1 MDLLNKT
8 IVRLMPIV
16 PKMIV
21 GKVASRYIAG
31 TSLEDAVAEVRQ
43 LNGAGVS
50 ATMDLLGEHSDIRSD
65 AISAAEEYIKILDAI
80 KQENI
85 DSNISLKPTQLGLRI
100 DKSFCLEQIRA
111 IVQHASDLGNFVRID
126 MEDHTCTDDTL
137 DMYYSLRKD
146 YENVGVV
153 IQAYLRR
160 TMRDIEGLKEV
171 KANIR
176 LCKGIYNEP
185 RTIAFKIRENII
197 RNFSFALEE
206 LFKAG
211 CYVGIA
217 THCEET
223 VWYASRILQRLG
235 LNRDQY
241 EFQMLLGVD
250 PELRK
255 IITDEGHKMRIYV
268 PYGDEWYAYSTRR
281 LKEKPNLAGSVFKEF
296 LGLPK

>member
-8 IVRLMPIV
+8 VVRLMPFV

-31 TSLEDAVAEVRQ
+31 TNLTEAVNEVKR
-43 LNGAGVS
+43 LNGADTV
-50 ATMDLLGEHSDIRSD
+50 ATMDLLGEHSEAQSD
-65 AISAAEEYIKILDAI
+65 AVSAAKEYIKILNAI
-80 KQENI
+80 DKEGI
-85 DSNISLKPTQLGLRI
+85 KSNISLKPTQLGLKI
-100 DKSFCLEQIRA
+100 SKEFCLEQIRA
-111 IVQHASDLGNFVRID
+111 IVQHAAELGNFVRID

-137 DMYYSLRKD
+137 DMYCNLRKD

-160 TMRDIEGLKEV
+160 SIKDVEHLKEL

-185 RTIAFKIRENII
+185 RIIAFKIRQNII
-197 RNFSFALEE
+197 RNYAFLLEE
-206 LFKAG
+206 LLKAG

-217 THCEET
+217 THCEEAI
-223 VWYASRILQRLG
+223 WYAIEIIYRLG

-255 IITDEGHKMRIYV
+255 VIVDEGHKMRVYV

-281 LKEKPNLAGSVFKEF
+281 LKESPHLAGSVFKEF
-296 LGLPK
+296 LGISK